1 MRDYTR
7 HIPKTMLAN
16 KFKIVFS
23 NVKTLREGEVVYQQ
37 RERAGEL
44 LIGHT
49 FHNSLWFDAETLECH
64 SIVDGRPLVKVER
77 IK

>member
-7 HIPKTMLAN
+7 HIQKTMLAN
-16 KFKIVFS
+16 QFKIVLS
-23 NVKTLREGEVVYQQ
+23 EVKTLREGDVVYQQ
-37 RERAGEL
+37 RSRGREL

-49 FHNSLWFDAETLECH
+49 FHNSLWFDVETLECH
-64 SIVDGRPLVKVER
+64 SIVDGRLLVKVER

>member
-16 KFKIVFS
+16 QFKIVFS
-23 NVKTLREGEVVYQQ
+23 DVKTLREGDVVYQQ
-37 RERAGEL
+37 RARGREL

-49 FHNSLWFDAETLECH
+49 FHNSLWFDVETLECH
-64 SIVDGRPLVKVER
+64 SIVDGRLLVKVER

>member
-1 MRDYTR
+1 MRGYTR

-23 NVKTLREGEVVYQQ
+23 DVKTLREGEVVYQQ
-37 RERAGEL
+37 RERSGEL

-49 FHNSLWFDAETLECH
+49 FHNSLWLDAETLECH
-64 SIVDGRPLVKVER
+64 SIADGRLLVKVER

>member
-7 HIPKTMLAN
+7 HIHKTMLAN
-16 KFKIVFS
+16 QFKIVFS
-23 NVKTLREGEVVYQQ
+23 EVKTLREGEVVYQQ
-37 RERAGEL
+37 RSRGREL

-49 FHNSLWFDAETLECH
+49 FHNSLWFDVETLECH
-64 SIVDGRPLVKVER
+64 SIVDGRLLVKVER

>member
-1 MRDYTR
+1 MIDYTR

-16 KFKIVFS
+16 QFKIVFS
-23 NVKTLREGEVVYQQ
+23 EVKTLREGDVVYQQ
-37 RERAGEL
+37 RSRGREL

-49 FHNSLWFDAETLECH
+49 FHNSLWFDVETLECH
-64 SIVDGRPLVKVER
+64 SIVDGRLLVKVER

>member
-16 KFKIVFS
+16 QFKIVFS
-23 NVKTLREGEVVYQQ
+23 DVKTLREGDIVYQQ
-37 RERAGEL
+37 RARGREL

-49 FHNSLWFDAETLECH
+49 FHNSLWFDVETLECH
-64 SIVDGRPLVKVER
+64 SIVDGRLLVKVER

>member
-23 NVKTLREGEVVYQQ
+23 DVKTLREGEVVYQQ

-49 FHNSLWFDAETLECH
+49 FHNSLWFDIETLECH
-64 SIVDGRPLVKVER
+64 SVADSRLLVKVER

>member
-16 KFKIVFS
+16 QFKIVFS
-23 NVKTLREGEVVYQQ
+23 EVKTLKEGDVVYQQ
-37 RERAGEL
+37 RARGREL

-49 FHNSLWFDAETLECH
+49 FHNSLWFGVETLECH
-64 SIVDGRPLVKVER
+64 SIVDGRLLVKVER

>member
-16 KFKIVFS
+16 QFKILFS
-23 NVKTLREGEVVYQQ
+23 EVKTLREGDVVYQQ
-37 RERAGEL
+37 RSRGREL

-49 FHNSLWFDAETLECH
+49 FHNSLWFDVETLECH
-64 SIVDGRPLVKVER
+64 SIVDGRLLVKVER